1 MPTRVTKAPTLWP
14 GKYTA
19 MLANALEDEARAEK
33 SAHHEDAIECQSG
46 SSGSTQ
52 TECEGALPG
61 KDDQFGSRHGSKPLR
76 KPDRETELVDS
87 SPCRLYQPTNLANNR
102 STGQVKLGPFKFLSK
117 KEEQMERCRKSES
130 KVTKRLIKK
139 GLARDIQILKSEVED
154 LKQMVIAQQP
164 SLSEQR
170 KRKRVSF
177 QDDVS

>member
-1 MPTRVTKAPTLWP
+1 MPNRVTKAPTLWP
-14 GKYTA
+14 GKYSA
-19 MLANALEDEARAEK
+19 MLVKTLEDEARAEK
-33 SAHHEDAIECQSG
+33 SAHHEDAIECQPE
-46 SSGSTQ
+46 SSGSAQ
-52 TECEGALPG
+52 TKREGALPG
-61 KDDQFGSRHGSKPLR
+61 KDDQFGNRHGSKPLR
-76 KPDRETELVDS
+76 KPDRETELVAS

-102 STGQVKLGPFKFLSK
+102 STGQVKPGPFKSLSK
-117 KEEQMERCRKSES
+117 REEQMERCRKSES

-139 GLARDIQILKSEVED
+139 GLVRNIEILKSEVED

>member
-1 MPTRVTKAPTLWP
+1 MPNRVTKASTLWP
-14 GKYTA
+14 GKYSA
-19 MLANALEDEARAEK
+19 MLAKTLEDEARAEK
-33 SAHHEDAIECQSG
+33 SAHHEVAIECQSE

-87 SPCRLYQPTNLANNR
+87 SPCGLYQPTNLANNR
-102 STGQVKLGPFKFLSK
+102 
-117 KEEQMERCRKSES
+117 
-130 KVTKRLIKK
+130 
-139 GLARDIQILKSEVED
+139 DIEILKSEVED
-154 LKQMVIAQQP
+154 LKQIVIAQQP
-164 SLSEQR
+164 SLSERR